1 MENKMI
7 ESRKQAVSI
16 RMNGA
21 DVRKVKKLAQRLGAR
36 DSDVI
41 RFAVKSMLTRLAPL
55 YDPQVRGRNLVPV
68 FVEAGVD
75 LLRFFDLDA
84 SRLETII
91 NEGTEH
97 ERLVERDDIAL
108 LALTGAASAQTYP
121 TDHGTSGG
129 AVNTP
134 SVDGPGYPTPPY
146 VTTQMRRAILDYREK
161 VYAYRMACAVEREAL
176 CGRHRAAG
184 DVWSCIRV
192 RRSKVSEPCRQAT
205 YAVEHARQFPNG

>member
-108 LALTGAASAQTYP
+108 LALTGGQQPYAALLLSELQQPARHTPDGSELSASLRQYLYEKYVYRGSGEAQLVVEP
-121 TDHGTSGG
+121 MPAIASGG
-129 AVNTP
+129 HH
-134 SVDGPGYPTPPY
+134 G
-146 VTTQMRRAILDYREK
+146 
-161 VYAYRMACAVEREAL
+161 
-176 CGRHRAAG
+176 
-184 DVWSCIRV
+184 
-192 RRSKVSEPCRQAT
+192 
-205 YAVEHARQFPNG
+205 